1 MVVSGAPISSINHSE
16 RICKFCMNKKLIGQS
31 FLCKCIYFCVG
42 DMAMDVI
49 DASGA
54 IEDPSGVGMQ
64 KR

>member
-1 MVVSGAPISSINHSE
+1 
-16 RICKFCMNKKLIGQS
+16 MNKKLIGQS